1 MTYEGKEY
9 KDFKETEVPALGHDY
24 QAVFTWTDKDDY
36 TATATAVFTCTH
48 DESHKLEGEVD
59 VQKDDKASKAATCT
73 EDGKN
78 VYTATATVKDEEGK
92 VVATATTEKPHEVVI
107 PKTGHK
113 YDDGKWSWSETET
126 GYTPTLVLTCQ
137 NDANEAPVTL
147 VEGDGENDIKV
158 EVDDSKSTATCTE
171 AGKIVY
177 NASVTYE
184 GKEYN
189 NSKVADVPALGHDY
203 QAKFTWTDQDDHTA
217 TATAVFTCTRD
228 ESHKL
233 EGDAVEVKVVKVEEE
248 STEPTCIYSG
258 KNVFK
263 ATATATDAD
272 GKVYTAD
279 ETREV
284 KIPATGHTYADDEE
298 HAIWTWTKA
307 EGESKTAYVATLV
320 LKCTTCGTVTDPM
333 DADDVTVQTTNAT
346 CTEAGTAT
354 YTAKVTH
361 DDVEYTDVKEVTGEA
376 LGHSYQ
382 ATWKWEAVEGAE
394 IPFKAT
400 ADLVCS
406 RCEDKVEGLE
416 AKVTQ
421 KSHKDATCT
430 VDGETVYEANLT
442 YENREHNSEKT
453 VTIKATGHEWS
464 KWVTVEN
471 PTETTAGKEER
482 TCSKC
487 GEKEYKT
494 IATLDEPS
502 VVYQTHVEDFGWQA
516 EKSDGAV
523 AGTSGLSK
531 RLEAIKIRLA
541 DNNSYEGSIEYRT
554 HIQDIGWE
562 TKYAADGAP
571 SGTSGQSKRL
581 EAIQIRLTGEIAE
594 NYHVYYRVHAQ
605 DYGWLDWASDDQVA
619 GTYGL
624 GKRLEAIEIRLVRDG
639 DPAPGETDKPYVYRN
654 VLYRTHVQ
662 DYGWQDAKVNGESSG
677 TTGKSKRLEAIT
689 IGLQNQ
695 EYSGDII
702 YTTHIQDIGW
712 QDKTEAAW
720 KKNGAIS
727 GTSGQS
733 KRLEAIR
740 INLTGE
746 MAKHY
751 DVYYRVHA
759 QGFGWMGWAKNGQA
773 AGTAGY
779 SYRLEAIQ
787 IQLVPKGEAAPGST
801 NNAFRQKK

>member
-1 MTYEGKEY
+1 M
-9 KDFKETEVPALGHDY
+9 P
-24 QAVFTWTDKDDY
+24 Y
-36 TATATAVFTCTH
+36 TATLTLKCKRCEETHTIEDTTVTLTSQKAV
-48 DESHKLEGEVD
+48 
-59 VQKDDKASKAATCT
+59 TCT
-73 EDGKN
+73 EDGED
-78 VYTATATVKDEEGK
+78 VYTATATYADVAYTDVHKDTYK
-92 VVATATTEKPHEVVI
+92 A
-107 PKTGHK
+107 TGHTFA
-113 YDDGKWSWSETET
+113 DDDEHAVWTWSEDHKTAS
-126 GYTPTLVLTCQ
+126 LVLKCTAG
-137 NDANEAPVTL
+137 DFETDPIEATVGTKT
-147 VEGDGENDIKV
+147 VE
-158 EVDDSKSTATCTE
+158 ATCTTE
-171 AGKIVY
+171 GTITYTAT
-177 NASVTYE
+177 AEYE
-184 GKEYN
+184 GKTYTDIKTETE
-189 NSKVADVPALGHDY
+189 DALGHDY
-203 QAKFTWTDQDDHTA
+203 AVAWDWTEPEGETSHTATLTLTCSRCGDTQTIKGDVQLTSQTAATCTEHGEDVYTA
-217 TATAVFTCTRD
+217 TAT
-228 ESHKL
+228 
-233 EGDAVEVKVVKVEEE
+233 
-248 STEPTCIYSG
+248 Y
-258 KNVFK
+258 
-263 ATATATDAD
+263 D
-272 GKVYTAD
+272 GKEYTD
-279 ETREV
+279 NHTDTY
-284 KIPATGHTYADDEE
+284 KATGHTYADDEE

-307 EGESKTAYVATLV
+307 EGESETAYVATLV

-333 DADDVTVQTTNAT
+333 DADVTVQTTNAT

-406 RCEDKVEGLE
+406 RCEDKVEGLAAE
-416 AKVTQ
+416 VTQ

-464 KWVTVEN
+464 AWVTVEE

-494 IATLDEPS
+494 IAMLSAPS
-502 VVYQTHVEDFGWQA
+502 VVYRTHVQDFGWQA
-516 EKSDGAV
+516 EQSDGAT

-531 RLEAIKIRLA
+531 RLEAIEIKLA
-541 DNNSYEGSIEYRT
+541 ANNSYTGSIEYRT
-554 HIQDIGWE
+554 HVQNIGWQD
-562 TKYAADGAP
+562 YVADGATA
-571 SGTSGQSKRL
+571 GTSKQSLRL
-581 EAIQIRLTGEIAE
+581 EAIQIKLTGEIA
-594 NYHVYYRVHAQ
+594 NYYHVYYRVHAQ

-759 QGFGWMGWAKNGQA
+759 QNFGWMGWAKNGQS

>member
-1 MTYEGKEY
+1 ATCEQGGNV
-9 KDFKETEVPALGHDY
+9 T
-24 QAVFTWTDKDDY
+24 Y
-36 TATATAVFTCTH
+36 TATAKV
-48 DESHKLEGEVD
+48 KGE
-59 VQKDDKASKAATCT
+59 Q
-73 EDGKN
+73 G
-78 VYTATATVKDEEGK
+78 EEIKPVTDTK
-92 VVATATTEKPHEVVI
+92 VV
-107 PKTGHK
+107 
-113 YDDGKWSWSETET
+113 ET
-126 GYTPTLVLTCQ
+126 
-137 NDANEAPVTL
+137 N
-147 VEGDGENDIKV
+147 
-158 EVDDSKSTATCTE
+158 
-171 AGKIVY
+171 
-177 NASVTYE
+177 
-184 GKEYN
+184 
-189 NSKVADVPALGHDY
+189 ALGHNY
-203 QAKFTWTDQDDHTA
+203 KAEFTWVENEADHTA
-217 TATAVFTCTRD
+217 TATAVFTCQNDAT
-228 ESHKL
+228 HKL

-430 VDGETVYEANLT
+430 VDGETVYVANLT

-464 KWVTVEN
+464 EWVTVEE
-471 PTETTAGKEER
+471 PTETTVGKAER

-494 IATLDEPS
+494 IAMLSAPS
-502 VVYQTHVEDFGWQA
+502 VVYRTHVQDFGWQA
-516 EKSDGAV
+516 EQSDGAT

-531 RLEAIKIRLA
+531 RLEAIEIKLA
-541 DNNSYEGSIEYRT
+541 ANNSYTGSIEYRT
-554 HIQDIGWE
+554 HVQNIGWQD
-562 TKYAADGAP
+562 YVADGATA
-571 SGTSGQSKRL
+571 GTSKQSLRL
-581 EAIQIRLTGEIAE
+581 EAIQIKLTGEIA
-594 NYHVYYRVHAQ
+594 NYYHVYYRVHAQ